1 MIKNMICTEESKQD
15 MKITVYFEIRNAEL
29 YGGINSIGY
38 SEAGYTIK
46 DNINKIDL
54 SEKYIAKF
62 LDKEIEKMAEL
73 LSVQID
79 DVSVISKEEYEENS
93 PMANGKDKKMTP
105 EEWKKVEDALS
116 SPYGRVEF
124 KIDGYDITIMCVVEK
139 PLHYCLA
146 VYVDGKI
153 KVEWI
158 SQDCEIRRKFY
169 QKHTKSL
176 LNSKQKKSLKREK
189 KDFREKIL
197 KESSYDWYEPYW
209 KSVRSMK
216 SHFIKNN
223 KIIELVEAV

>member
-1 MIKNMICTEESKQD
+1 MKKNLLIKN
-15 MKITVYFEIRNAEL
+15 
-29 YGGINSIGY
+29 
-38 SEAGYTIK
+38 
-46 DNINKIDL
+46 
-54 SEKYIAKF
+54 
-62 LDKEIEKMAEL
+62 
-73 LSVQID
+73 
-79 DVSVISKEEYEENS
+79 NS

-105 EEWKKVEDALS
+105 EEWKKVENTLS

-124 KIDGYDITIMCVVEK
+124 KIDGYDITIICVVEK

>member
-15 MKITVYFEIRNAEL
+15 MKITVYFEIHKMMYLLFLKKNMKKNL
-29 YGGINSIGY
+29 L
-38 SEAGYTIK
+38 
-46 DNINKIDL
+46 NKN
-54 SEKYIAKF
+54 
-62 LDKEIEKMAEL
+62 
-73 LSVQID
+73 
-79 DVSVISKEEYEENS
+79 NS

-124 KIDGYDITIMCVVEK
+124 KIDGYDITIICVVEK

-153 KVEWI
+153 KGEWI